1 MTADAGLAS
10 TPLVNRIFVPR
21 RRMAGAS
28 HGGGDGRYRRR
39 WRGAAA
45 LAALLAAL
53 PAGSGRQGAA
63 EPAGA
68 PAGFGAAAS
77 LLRGRAEVSDG
88 DTLRIGAER
97 IRIFGIDAPE
107 AGQSCD
113 SGAKGAWAC
122 GAAATAR
129 LRELI
134 GDRPVTCLPRDRDRY
149 GRLVATCR
157 VGRLDLGERLVAEGL
172 ARAYTRFGDDYAA
185 TERRAKT
192 EAIGLWHGPA
202 AAPWEFRA
210 ARAAVRRRAAVAGM
224 PDQGQRR
231 DLGRP
236 RLSPARRPLLR
247 AHPHRPAARR
257 GLVLRRGG
265 GAGGRLPGRP
275 QITTGV

>member
-1 MTADAGLAS
+1 
-10 TPLVNRIFVPR
+10 
-21 RRMAGAS
+21 MAGTGA
-28 HGGGDGRYRRR
+28 R

-68 PAGFGAAAS
+68 PAGFEAAAS

-192 EAIGLWHGPA
+192 EAIGLWHGAA

-210 ARAAVRRRAAVAGM
+210 ARAPSGAAPPSPACRIKGNVGTSGARVYHLPGGRSYERTRIDPRRGEAWFCDEAAALAAGFRAA
-224 PDQGQRR
+224 RK
-231 DLGRP
+231 
-236 RLSPARRPLLR
+236 
-247 AHPHRPAARR
+247 
-257 GLVLRRGG
+257 
-265 GAGGRLPGRP
+265 
-275 QITTGV
+275 